1 MAVLLFAEL
10 EGQLGLSLAAGTLG
24 LGFGG
29 LMPLVTLAVAR
40 MFGVESLTRIMGL
53 CTPLSLLFY
62 APAAPL
68 TGYLYD
74 THGSYE
80 LALQVLMAA
89 PVLAIAFL
97 SALRIPPARV

>member
-1 MAVLLFAEL
+1 
-10 EGQLGLSLAAGTLG
+10 
-24 LGFGG
+24 
-29 LMPLVTLAVAR
+29 MPLVTLAVAR
-40 MFGVESLTRIMGL
+40 MFGVESLTRIMGV

-74 THGSYE
+74 VHGSYE